1 MMALDLTQHPCFN
14 SDARHT
20 TGRIHLPV
28 APKCNIQCNYCDRK
42 FDCMNESRPGV
53 TSAVLEPKQAL
64 AYLGKVLERV
74 PQLKVVGIAGPGD
87 PFASPDET
95 METLR
100 LVREKY
106 PEMLLCVASNGLNI
120 EPYAEEL
127 AKLQVSH
134 VTITVNTVDPEI
146 GAKIYSW
153 VRDHKTIYRGEEAAR
168 VLLARQLAS
177 IKALKAAGVTL
188 KVNTILVPGVND
200 DHVEIVAEEMR
211 ALGVDIMNCIPL
223 YPVAN
228 TPFAEIGEMP
238 TSAVKEIRAKVSAV
252 LPQMEHCTR
261 CRADAVGMLG
271 ADQSSEFVTLMQD
284 SAKGLLDDRTG
295 RPYAAVASMEG
306 VLINQHLGEAE
317 NLWIFEYDEGTPKLV
332 EMRNTPEPGDGSLRW
347 RELAASIADC
357 HSILVSGVGRA
368 PRWILEQS
376 GLRVIEA
383 SGLIAPAMES
393 LHCSGDVPAAMK
405 KQFKSCASSSSGC
418 QGSGTGCS

>member
-1 MMALDLTQHPCFN
+1 MALDLTQHPCFN

-134 VTITVNTVDPEI
+134 VTITVNTIDPEI

-153 VRDHKTIYRGEEAAR
+153 VRDHKTIYRGEAAAR

-238 TSAVKEIRAKVSAV
+238 PSAVKGIRAKVAAL

-261 CRADAVGMLG
+261 CRADAVGKLG

-295 RPYAAVASMEG
+295 RPHVAVASMEG

-332 EMRNTPEPGDGSLRW
+332 EMRDTPEPGDGSLRW

-393 LHCSGDVPAAMK
+393 MQSSGDVPAAMK